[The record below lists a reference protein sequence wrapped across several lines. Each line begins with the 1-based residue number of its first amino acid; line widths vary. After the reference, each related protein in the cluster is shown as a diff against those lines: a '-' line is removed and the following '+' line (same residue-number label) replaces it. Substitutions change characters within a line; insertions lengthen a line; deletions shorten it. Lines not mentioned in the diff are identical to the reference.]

1 MTYTRRAITLF
12 AVIVPFAALAAACGA
27 KKEEAPAQK
36 PLTQREKDSILGAN
50 RYIPGAQG
58 VQKAMRAADSLN
70 ARTRRSDSVGR
81 GDTVP
86 APQPR

>member
-1 MTYTRRAITLF
+1 MSYSRRAITLF
-12 AVIVPFAALAAACGA
+12 AVIVPFAALAAACGE
-27 KKEEAPAQK
+27 KKAEPPQK

-50 RYIPGAQG
+50 RVIPGAKG

-81 GDTVP
+81 GDTL
-86 APQPR
+86 R

>member
-1 MTYTRRAITLF
+1 MNFMRRLIAF
-12 AVIVPFAALAAACGA
+12 AMVALLALAMTLAVMGCGA
-27 KKEEAPAQK
+27 KKEEPAQK

-50 RYIPGAQG
+50 KYIPGAQG

-81 GDTVP
+81 GDTL
-86 APQPR
+86 R

>member
-1 MTYTRRAITLF
+1 MNISRRAITLF
-12 AVIVPFAALAAACGA
+12 ALIVPFVALAAACGS
-27 KKEEAPAQK
+27 KEPKPAEK

-50 RYIPGAQG
+50 RVIPGAKG

-81 GDTVP
+81 GDTL
-86 APQPR
+86 R